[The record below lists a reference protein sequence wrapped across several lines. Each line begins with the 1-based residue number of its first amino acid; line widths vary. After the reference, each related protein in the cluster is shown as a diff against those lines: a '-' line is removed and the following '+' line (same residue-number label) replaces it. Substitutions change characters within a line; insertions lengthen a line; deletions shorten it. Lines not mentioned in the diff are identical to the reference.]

1 MMWRRVIEQQG
12 ECMKRFVRA
21 IFFLIAVTAVFATA
35 IAESNAQNFPTRPI
49 TIVVP
54 FAAGGPT
61 DVVARILGER
71 MAISL
76 GQPVIIENVTGA
88 DGVLGVGRVVRAW
101 PDGYTVS
108 VVPYRG
114 AGPALQD
121 LLAGQL
127 DLS

>member
-1 MMWRRVIEQQG
+1 MVWRRVIEQQG

-21 IFFLIAVTAVFATA
+21 AFFLIAAMAISATTLD
-35 IAESNAQNFPTRPI
+35 ESSAQSFPTRPV

-76 GQPVIIENVTGA
+76 GQPVIIETVTGA
-88 DGVLGVGRVVRAW
+88 DGVLGVGRVVRAR
-101 PDGYTVS
+101 PDG
-108 VVPYRG
+108 
-114 AGPALQD
+114 QD
-121 LLAGQL
+121 CTFRWIGEAMTGFTPP
-127 DLS
+127 